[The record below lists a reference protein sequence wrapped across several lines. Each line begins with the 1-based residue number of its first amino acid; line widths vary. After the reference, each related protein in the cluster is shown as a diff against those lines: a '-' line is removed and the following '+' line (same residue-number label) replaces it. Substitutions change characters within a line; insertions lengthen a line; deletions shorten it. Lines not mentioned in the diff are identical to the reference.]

1 MKKDKINSNIHL
13 SITSEEEIQHITL
26 LYGDPDRK
34 LPKGVSVLDIIKD
47 CLTEDEYKEYEELF
61 TQRVKTKP
69 FTNEIKRKIDH
80 LDIPKKLHYYELGEL
95 SNCHFFIKNHF
106 SIVHGGTNL
115 IDFLN
120 TNFSNFDEY
129 FVWFTKF
136 FTSYIKYF
144 EKSDIENLKIDKVY
158 SYSEIENLGKKYF
171 KLIKKDAIKVQKIYS
186 EFVDYIFNKHP
197 LENSRAMTN
206 KIRFYIYYT
215 SHFKIL
221 KQYVTDFQIDDA
233 FNYKIFPEYLEN
245 SEEKLLEFFTTG
257 QHFADVYAETN
268 ATSCSVYTILY
279 ITLFKFVEENK
290 YIIKK
295 CKNCGKYFITDN
307 PRINYCNNLFKGK
320 QTCRDIGNQ
329 IAQRIKQENEIVYGK
344 YRKIYAKKAMLVKR
358 NPDIEVYKK
367 DYENWKKEAKEY
379 MDAIRSEK
387 KTYEDFDKWL
397 ENNKSNRS

>member
-1 MKKDKINSNIHL
+1 MKENKVNSNIHI
-13 SITSEEEIQHITL
+13 SINNGEEIKHITL
-26 LYGDPDRK
+26 LYGNPDYK
-34 LPKGVSVLDIIKD
+34 LPEGVSVLDIIKG

-61 TQRVKTKP
+61 TEHLKIKP

-80 LDIPKKLHYYELGEL
+80 LNIPKKLHYYELGEL
-95 SNCHFFIKNHF
+95 SNCHFFIKDHF
-106 SIVHGGTNL
+106 SIYDRGTNL

-144 EKSDIENLKIDKVY
+144 EKSDIENLKVDKSY
-158 SYSEIENLGKKYF
+158 SYNEIENLGQKYF
-171 KLIKKDAIKVQKIYS
+171 KLIKKDAIKVQRIYS
-186 EFVDYIFNKHP
+186 EFVDYIFSKHP
-197 LENSRAMTN
+197 LENSRTMTN
-206 KIRFYIYYT
+206 QMRFYIYYT
-215 SHFKIL
+215 SHFKTL
-221 KQYVTDFQIDDA
+221 KPYVTDFKIDDA
-233 FNYKIFPEYLEN
+233 FNYKIFPEYLET
-245 SEEKLLEFFTTG
+245 SEDKLLEFFTTG

-268 ATSCSVYTILY
+268 ATSSSVYTILY

-307 PRINYCNNLFKGK
+307 PRVNYCNNLFKGK

-329 IAQRIKQENEIVYGK
+329 IAQRIKQENDKVYGK
-344 YRKIYAKKAMLVKR
+344 YRKIYSKKAMLVKR

-367 DYENWKKEAKEY
+367 DYENWKKEAKKF
-379 MDAIRSEK
+379 MDDIRNEE
-387 KTYEDFDKWL
+387 KTYEEFDNWL
-397 ENNKSNRS
+397 DEN

>member
-1 MKKDKINSNIHL
+1 M
-13 SITSEEEIQHITL
+13 
-26 LYGDPDRK
+26 
-34 LPKGVSVLDIIKD
+34 
-47 CLTEDEYKEYEELF
+47 
-61 TQRVKTKP
+61 
-69 FTNEIKRKIDH
+69 
-80 LDIPKKLHYYELGEL
+80 
-95 SNCHFFIKNHF
+95 
-106 SIVHGGTNL
+106 GTNL

-144 EKSDIENLKIDKVY
+144 EKSDIDNLKIDKTY

-186 EFVDYIFNKHP
+186 EFVNYIFNKHP

-215 SHFKIL
+215 SHFKTL

-257 QHFADVYAETN
+257 QHFADAYAETN
-268 ATSCSVYTILY
+268 ATSSSVYTILY
-279 ITLFKFVEENK
+279 ITLFKFVEEDK

-329 IAQRIKQENEIVYGK
+329 IAQRIKQENDKVYGK

-358 NPDIEVYKK
+358 NPDIEIYKK
-367 DYENWKKEAKEY
+367 DYENWKKKSKEF
-379 MDAIRSEK
+379 MDVIRSDE
-387 KTYEDFDKWL
+387 KTYKEFDEWL
-397 ENNKSNRS
+397 DEN

>member
-1 MKKDKINSNIHL
+1 MKEDKINSNIHL

-69 FTNEIKRKIDH
+69 FTNEIKRKIDY
-80 LDIPKKLHYYELGEL
+80 LEIPKKLHYYELGEL

-106 SIVHGGTNL
+106 SIFHGGTNL

-197 LENSRAMTN
+197 LEDSRTMTN

-215 SHFKIL
+215 SHFKAL
-221 KQYVTDFQIDDA
+221 KQYVTDFQIDNA

-245 SEEKLLEFFTTG
+245 SEEKLLDFFTTG

-268 ATSCSVYTILY
+268 ATSSSVYSILY
-279 ITLFKFVEENK
+279 ITLFKFVEEDK

-307 PRINYCNNLFKGK
+307 PRINYCNNLFKGN

-329 IAQRIKQENEIVYGK
+329 IAQRIKQENEIIYGK
-344 YRKIYAKKAMLVKR
+344 YRKIYAKKSMLVKR

-367 DYENWKKEAKEY
+367 DYEKWKKEAKEF

-387 KTYEDFDKWL
+387 KTYEEFDKWL
-397 ENNKSNRS
+397 EENK

>member
-1 MKKDKINSNIHL
+1 MKEYKINSNIHL
-13 SITSEEEIQHITL
+13 TITSEEEIQHITL

-47 CLTEDEYKEYEELF
+47 CLTEDEYKEYEALF

-69 FTNEIKRKIDH
+69 FTNELKRKIDY
-80 LDIPKKLHYYELGEL
+80 LEIPKKLHYYELGEL

-171 KLIKKDAIKVQKIYS
+171 KLIKKVAIKVQKIYS
-186 EFVDYIFNKHP
+186 EFVNYIFNKHP

-215 SHFKIL
+215 SHFKTL
-221 KQYVTDFQIDDA
+221 KQYVTDFQIDNA

-245 SEEKLLEFFTTG
+245 SEEKLLEFFTTR

-268 ATSCSVYTILY
+268 ATSSSVYTILY
-279 ITLFKFVEENK
+279 ITLFKFVEEDKN
-290 YIIKK
+290 IIKK

-329 IAQRIKQENEIVYGK
+329 IAQRIKQENDKVYGK

-367 DYENWKKEAKEY
+367 DYENWKKEAKEF
-379 MDAIRSEK
+379 MDSIRSEK
-387 KTYEDFDKWL
+387 KTYEEFDKWL
-397 ENNKSNRS
+397 EENK

>member
-1 MKKDKINSNIHL
+1 MKEDKINSNIHL

-61 TQRVKTKP
+61 TQRVRTKP

-106 SIVHGGTNL
+106 SIAHGGTNL

-144 EKSDIENLKIDKVY
+144 EKSDIDNLKIDNTY

-215 SHFKIL
+215 SHFKTL

-268 ATSCSVYTILY
+268 ATSSSVYTILY
-279 ITLFKFVEENK
+279 ITLFKFVEEDKN
-290 YIIKK
+290 IIKK
-295 CKNCGKYFITDN
+295 CKNCDKYFITDN
-307 PRINYCNNLFKGK
+307 PRINYCNNLFKEK

-358 NPDIEVYKK
+358 NPDIEIYKK
-367 DYENWKKEAKEY
+367 DYEKWKMEAKEF
-379 MDAIRSEK
+379 MDAIRAEK
-387 KTYEDFDKWL
+387 KTYEEFDKWL
-397 ENNKSNRS
+397 EENK

>member
-1 MKKDKINSNIHL
+1 MKEDKINSNIHL

-106 SIVHGGTNL
+106 SIAHGGTNL

-144 EKSDIENLKIDKVY
+144 EKSDIDNLKIDNTY

-197 LENSRAMTN
+197 LENSRAMNN

-215 SHFKIL
+215 SHFKTL
-221 KQYVTDFQIDDA
+221 KQYVTNFQIDNA

-245 SEEKLLEFFTTG
+245 SEEKLLDFFTTG

-268 ATSCSVYTILY
+268 ATSSSVYTILY
-279 ITLFKFVEENK
+279 ITLFKFVEEDKN
-290 YIIKK
+290 IIKK

-307 PRINYCNNLFKGK
+307 PRINYCNNLFKEK

-367 DYENWKKEAKEY
+367 DYENWKKKAKEF
-379 MDAIRSEK
+379 MDAIRSET

-397 ENNKSNRS
+397 ETNA

>member
-1 MKKDKINSNIHL
+1 MKEYKINSNIHL
-13 SITSEEEIQHITL
+13 TITSEEEIQHITL

-47 CLTEDEYKEYEELF
+47 CLTEDEYKEYEALF

-69 FTNEIKRKIDH
+69 FTNELKRKIDY
-80 LDIPKKLHYYELGEL
+80 LEIPKKLHYYELGEL

-120 TNFSNFDEY
+120 TNFSNLDEY

-186 EFVDYIFNKHP
+186 EFVNYIFNKHP

-215 SHFKIL
+215 SHFKTL
-221 KQYVTDFQIDDA
+221 KQYVTDFQIDNA

-245 SEEKLLEFFTTG
+245 SEEKLLEFFTTR

-268 ATSCSVYTILY
+268 ATSSSVYTILY
-279 ITLFKFVEENK
+279 ITLFKFVEEDKN
-290 YIIKK
+290 IIKK

-329 IAQRIKQENEIVYGK
+329 IAQRIKQENDKLYGK

-367 DYENWKKEAKEY
+367 DYENWKKEAKEF
-379 MDAIRSEK
+379 MDSIRSEK
-387 KTYEDFDKWL
+387 KTYEEFDKWL
-397 ENNKSNRS
+397 EENK

>member
-1 MKKDKINSNIHL
+1 MKEDKINSNIHL
-13 SITSEEEIQHITL
+13 TITSEEEIQHITL

-47 CLTEDEYKEYEELF
+47 CLTEDEYKEYEALF

-69 FTNEIKRKIDH
+69 FTNEIKRKIDY
-80 LDIPKKLHYYELGEL
+80 LEIPKKLHYYELGEL

-171 KLIKKDAIKVQKIYS
+171 KLIKKDATKVQKIYS
-186 EFVDYIFNKHP
+186 EFVNYIFNKHP

-215 SHFKIL
+215 SHFKTL
-221 KQYVTDFQIDDA
+221 KQYVTDFQIDNA

-268 ATSCSVYTILY
+268 ATSSSVYSILY
-279 ITLFKFVEENK
+279 ITLFKFVEEDK

-329 IAQRIKQENEIVYGK
+329 IAQRIKQENEIIYGK
-344 YRKIYAKKAMLVKR
+344 YRKIYAKKSMLVKR

-367 DYENWKKEAKEY
+367 DYEKWKKEAKEF
-379 MDAIRSEK
+379 MDAIRSEN
-387 KTYEDFDKWL
+387 KTYENFDKWL
-397 ENNKSNRS
+397 ENNKNNRS